1 MKKHLVLYKKL
12 SPTLMAR
19 LQEQAQVTLI
29 ETLDAAGLNALRQ
42 ALPSADGL
50 LGASLRLDAELLDL
64 APRLRAVA
72 SVSVGVD
79 NYDIDYLT
87 QRRILL
93 SNTPDVLTETTADT
107 GFALILAAA
116 RRVVE
121 LANLVRAGQWQR
133 NIGPAHFGTDVHGKT
148 LGIIGMGRIGE
159 ALAQRG
165 HFGFGMPLIYHST
178 RPKPA
183 VEQRFNAQ
191 YRSLEQLLE
200 EADFICLTLPL
211 TERTQG
217 LIGAREFAL
226 MRPESIFINIS
237 RGKVVDEA
245 ALIEALQ
252 QRRIRGAGLD
262 VFEREPLDHDSPLL
276 QMPNVVATAHRLG
289 HPRNP
294 RSHGPLRSGQPPG
307 GPGRPAPTEPGQ
319 PRGVD
324 QPAPLTASLRSAPE
338 ERPIAGNA
346 HVGAGLPAK
355 AATRAAQ
362 GSRACPPASRLLR
375 RKAYRRWG
383 FQVGK
388 GYRAS
393 SNWSRRGKTRGWSSA
408 RCCRRWR

>member
-165 HFGFGMPLIYHST
+165 HFGFGMPLIYHL
-178 RPKPA
+178 
-183 VEQRFNAQ
+183 
-191 YRSLEQLLE
+191 SL
-200 EADFICLTLPL
+200 IH
-211 TERTQG
+211 
-217 LIGAREFAL
+217 I
-226 MRPESIFINIS
+226 
-237 RGKVVDEA
+237 
-245 ALIEALQ
+245 
-252 QRRIRGAGLD
+252 
-262 VFEREPLDHDSPLL
+262 
-276 QMPNVVATAHRLG
+276 
-289 HPRNP
+289 
-294 RSHGPLRSGQPPG
+294 
-307 GPGRPAPTEPGQ
+307 
-319 PRGVD
+319 
-324 QPAPLTASLRSAPE
+324 
-338 ERPIAGNA
+338 
-346 HVGAGLPAK
+346 
-355 AATRAAQ
+355 
-362 GSRACPPASRLLR
+362 
-375 RKAYRRWG
+375 
-383 FQVGK
+383 
-388 GYRAS
+388 
-393 SNWSRRGKTRGWSSA
+393 
-408 RCCRRWR
+408 